1 MPDAAGATGSARSAR
16 VAPMSRTPLYR
27 PEVLEARRNRW
38 LGRIIL
44 RQPIAHWAMTWIA
57 IGTAALAVAF
67 LCSGEYARKVRIE
80 GRLVDAVRA
89 DAMPVAAMRA
99 DAASPTEQSGND
111 GTTLEAHLAVPEA
124 LLASTRVGAE
134 VLLRYPAFPH
144 QHYGQ
149 YRGRIV
155 RIARHP
161 IAAASSTI
169 AYRVTVALER
179 QRVRDDHGEERD
191 LQPGLGVQAE
201 VVVEKRRL
209 YEWLF
214 EPFALLRERFQT

>member
-1 MPDAAGATGSARSAR
+1 MR
-16 VAPMSRTPLYR
+16 VDP
-27 PEVLEARRNRW
+27 
-38 LGRIIL
+38 
-44 RQPIAHWAMTWIA
+44 
-57 IGTAALAVAF
+57 
-67 LCSGEYARKVRIE
+67 
-80 GRLVDAVRA
+80 
-89 DAMPVAAMRA
+89 
-99 DAASPTEQSGND
+99 ASPAQRGGN
-111 GTTLEAHLAVPEA
+111 GGATLEAQLAVPEA

-144 QHYGQ
+144 QHSGQ

-155 RIARHP
+155 RIARQP
-161 IAAASSTI
+161 IAATPSKAASSTV

-214 EPFALLRERFQT
+214 EPFARLRERFQA